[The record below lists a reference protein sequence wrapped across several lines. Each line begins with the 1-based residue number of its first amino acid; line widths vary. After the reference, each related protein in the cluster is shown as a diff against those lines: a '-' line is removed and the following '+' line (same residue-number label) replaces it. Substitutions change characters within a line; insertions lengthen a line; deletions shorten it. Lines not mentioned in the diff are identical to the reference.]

1 MADRDE
7 LGVIADQVESPTWAH
22 GLAVAL
28 WQALEVVATGMHHWS
43 YAGVASWY
51 DFAQAIMEEGVALG
65 LLEKPIR
72 IKPLTTADYP
82 TPASRPAYSVLDKTK
97 TWQALALNG
106 EHWRVA
112 LRKMMNELTQENK
125 Q

>member
-1 MADRDE
+1 
-7 LGVIADQVESPTWAH
+7 
-22 GLAVAL
+22 
-28 WQALEVVATGMHHWS
+28 
-43 YAGVASWY
+43 
-51 DFAQAIMEEGVALG
+51 MEEGVTLG

-97 TWQALALNG
+97 TWQALELNG